1 MVVVLWPT
9 VGGYHGGAVL
19 RRTVALLAI
28 GSTTPATAGQVKGA
42 AGSWDPGDVNAREE
56 GEET

>member
-28 GSTTPATAGQVKGA
+28 GSTTPAMAGQVKGRSRLV
-42 AGSWDPGDVNAREE
+42 GSW
-56 GEET
+56 